1 MCPKS
6 KEGAPGVCEGGRD
19 WGQAAIL
26 SSLFPAAWHSPPSVI
41 ILTCVRGHISNLASL
56 PPPLPG
62 LQLLTLLQTPPSLP
76 ACTCSLIPRSL
87 PRVFPHLLPNAHPP
101 PAHVPPLARSP
112 SPSAAPSSKPRR
124 RPRSLSKGGGQ
135 GPRAWG
141 PAGVH
146 VGTRVCTRVAGILL
160 WLPVSLC
167 VQPGRHCVPVW
178 KHAPRAYTCVSK

>member
-1 MCPKS
+1 MGGGYVWKRTVSEAQRGLGGICPKS

-112 SPSAAPSSKPRR
+112 SPSAAPSSLFNFSLEPRL
-124 RPRSLSKGGGQ
+124 P
-135 GPRAWG
+135 
-141 PAGVH
+141 
-146 VGTRVCTRVAGILL
+146 LL
-160 WLPVSLC
+160 HLGSTLF
-167 VQPGRHCVPVW
+167 RLE
-178 KHAPRAYTCVSK
+178 S